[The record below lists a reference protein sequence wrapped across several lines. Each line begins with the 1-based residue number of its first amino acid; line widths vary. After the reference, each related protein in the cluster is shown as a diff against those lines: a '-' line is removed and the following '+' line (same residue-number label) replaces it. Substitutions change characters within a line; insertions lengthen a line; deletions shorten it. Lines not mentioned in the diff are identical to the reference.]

1 VGAIRQAG
9 SAASTVNRFYRRFD
23 RLFSVKIAD
32 TVGPVMHTDQV
43 CAARSSPDRR
53 RCFTT
58 TSAGELT
65 IRTLRTAWNGCA
77 TKDAEI

>member
-1 VGAIRQAG
+1 MTPV
-9 SAASTVNRFYRRFD
+9 VHHD
-23 RLFSVKIAD
+23 R
-32 TVGPVMHTDQV
+32 V

-53 RCFTT
+53 RCFTELRT

-77 TKDAEI
+77 TKDAEM